1 MKKAVILAVL
11 LLLISSVLY
20 AQHGASS
27 EEPAEPK
34 ITVFYF
40 GQNIAGDVFQV
51 QSVARFDS
59 RAPLGIVVGNLTGL
73 TGEAKIWLDSLV
85 LVKAEEEEPVAVP
98 VEEPDMA
105 SDSLTIGTTP
115 EEAADTVVA
124 VVVEPPAGYQKPI
137 ATFEI
142 PITSLSTGNAARDE
156 MFKAEEYLNVNEFS
170 TALFEL
176 VAVSD
181 LSSFRLLDN
190 QEIGLIAT
198 GDLTLHGVTK
208 RISNIRMFMNYITE
222 KPVTRQNANLTGDLL
237 HFTAELSIKL
247 SDYGIV
253 IQPENLL
260 TLDDKVTIL
269 IDAFGTTNPL
279 SAASE

>member
-20 AQHGASS
+20 AQQGNSS

-40 GQNIAGDVFQV
+40 GQNIEGDVFQV

-59 RAPLGIVVGNLTGL
+59 RAPLGTVVGTLTRL
-73 TGEAKIWLDSLV
+73 TGEVQIWLDSLV
-85 LVKAEEEEPVAVP
+85 LVDTEDEEPVAVP
-98 VEEPDMA
+98 VEEA
-105 SDSLTIGTTP
+105 AEVSDSMMAESDTAMG
-115 EEAADTVVA
+115 EAADTISVA
-124 VVVEPPAGYQKPI
+124 IVEPPAGYQKPL

-142 PITSLSTGNAARDE
+142 PITSLSTGNATRDE
-156 MFKAEEYLNVNEFS
+156 MFKAEEYLNVTEFPM
-170 TALFEL
+170 AVFEL

-181 LSSFRLLDN
+181 LSSFKLADN

-208 RISNIRMFMNYITE
+208 RISNIRMFMNYIE
-222 KPVTRQNANLTGDLL
+222 
-237 HFTAELSIKL
+237 
-247 SDYGIV
+247 
-253 IQPENLL
+253 
-260 TLDDKVTIL
+260 
-269 IDAFGTTNPL
+269 
-279 SAASE
+279 